1 MSRRRNPWAG
11 PDSRTRSA
19 KAQGYPARSVFK
31 LEEID
36 RRRESPSL
44 DAFIEL
50 ALARGLRLRFAT
62 VSLLG
67 QPELRD
73 RLFYAPDRRGAL
85 DHAELGERD
94 PGSWYQ
100 LSISGSF

>member
-1 MSRRRNPWAG
+1 MAAG
-11 PDSRTRSA
+11 FRQDLPR
-19 KAQGYPARSVFK
+19 PAWGLNYTHKSVSSSYL

-36 RRRESPSL
+36 RERASPSL
-44 DAFIEL
+44 DGFFEL
-50 ALARGLRLRFAT
+50 ALARGMRLRISA

-73 RLFYAPDRRGAL
+73 RLFYEPDRRGAF

-94 PGSWYQ
+94 PGTWYQ